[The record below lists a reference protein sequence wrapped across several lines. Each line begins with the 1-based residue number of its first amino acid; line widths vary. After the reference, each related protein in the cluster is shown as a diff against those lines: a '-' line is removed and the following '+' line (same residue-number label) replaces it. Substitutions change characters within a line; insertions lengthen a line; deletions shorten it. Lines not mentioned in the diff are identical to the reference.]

1 LAVPRFLERI
11 MNLITDPEFESLCPP
26 LSDEG
31 DRAWTEAQE
40 ARVESDQVR
49 LAEDVATMFDDLRAL
64 ADQHAE
70 LHSTG
75 RGSRQTW
82 PAGRRAAAGAGRG
95 GDG

>member
-1 LAVPRFLERI
+1 
-11 MNLITDPEFESLCPP
+11 MNLIINPQFESLCPP
-26 LSDEG
+26 LSEERDAAC
-31 DRAWTEAQE
+31 DEAQE
-40 ARVESDQVR
+40 AHAEADQVR